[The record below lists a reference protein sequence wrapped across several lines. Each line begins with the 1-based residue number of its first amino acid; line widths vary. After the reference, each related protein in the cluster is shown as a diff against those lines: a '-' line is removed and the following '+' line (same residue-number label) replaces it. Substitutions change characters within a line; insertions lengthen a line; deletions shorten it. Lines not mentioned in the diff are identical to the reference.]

1 MYFSTLNS
9 FFLWGVVK
17 FHFFW
22 CWKHIQQ
29 FREAAIHSSMNSLV
43 SFVYSVIWNFHRN
56 KYVSFISV
64 SLPYIYI
71 VSTYALYKIIFTLYV
86 LSKSYQSN
94 ALDQYK
100 TMISLVIMLHHHPY
114 FFINFVF
121 YLSCICGLQ

>member
-1 MYFSTLNS
+1 
-9 FFLWGVVK
+9 
-17 FHFFW
+17 
-22 CWKHIQQ
+22 
-29 FREAAIHSSMNSLV
+29 MNSLV

-94 ALDQYK
+94 ALNQYK
-100 TMISLVIMLHHHPY
+100 INYDSLVINYVASSSILLY
-114 FFINFVF
+114 
-121 YLSCICGLQ
+121 